1 MSKQTKK
8 SAQLAIRKLVDQ
20 SVSRDEVVRAD
31 VTQAELDAAVTRSIG
46 NCDLVSQHGYFDV
59 WGGPDHRSWRLHLTV
74 V

>member
-1 MSKQTKK
+1 MAKQTKK

-31 VTQAELDAAVTRSIG
+31 VTQAELDAAVTRGSG
-46 NCDLVSQHGYFDV
+46 SCDLVSQYGYTDV
-59 WGGPDHRSWRLHLTV
+59 WGGPDHRSWRMHLTV